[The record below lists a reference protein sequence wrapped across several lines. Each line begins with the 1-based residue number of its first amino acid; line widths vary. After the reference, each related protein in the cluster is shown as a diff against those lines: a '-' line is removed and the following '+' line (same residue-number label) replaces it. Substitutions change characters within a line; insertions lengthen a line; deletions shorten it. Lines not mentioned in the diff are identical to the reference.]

1 MVKAKQLL
9 DYLANNPDATI
20 RYRASDMITNVHF
33 DALNLSKYDTCSL
46 WRYYAFA
53 VVGTSRYLQRQK
65 HRIFTKAQV
74 EPTIGQV
81 FQCRLYLGP
90 KGFDRDT

>member
-1 MVKAKQLL
+1 MSLSSVAMEQTIGTTNTMVKAKQLL

-46 WRYYAFA
+46 
-53 VVGTSRYLQRQK
+53 
-65 HRIFTKAQV
+65 
-74 EPTIGQV
+74 
-81 FQCRLYLGP
+81 
-90 KGFDRDT
+90 